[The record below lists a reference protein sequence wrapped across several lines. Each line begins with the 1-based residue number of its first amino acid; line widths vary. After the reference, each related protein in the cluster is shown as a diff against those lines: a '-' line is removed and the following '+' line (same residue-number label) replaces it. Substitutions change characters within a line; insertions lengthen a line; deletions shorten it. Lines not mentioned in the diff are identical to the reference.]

1 MALSW
6 GTGLLLVMSRKPVS
20 GAEAGWTT
28 DEGAAA
34 LVKAE
39 KAVGGVGNAN
49 AAALAEQQ
57 GAAGFDRGRARGND
71 GS

>member
-1 MALSW
+1 
-6 GTGLLLVMSRKPVS
+6 MSRKPAS
-20 GAEAGWTT
+20 GAEAGWAA

-39 KAVGGVGNAN
+39 KAVGGAGDAN
-49 AAALAEQQ
+49 AGAFAEEQ
-57 GAAGFDRGRARGND
+57 GAAGFHGGRARDND

>member
-6 GTGLLLVMSRKPVS
+6 GTGLLLVMSRKPDL
-20 GAEAGWTT
+20 GAESDWTA

-39 KAVGGVGNAN
+39 KAVGGVGDTDAGT
-49 AAALAEQQ
+49 LAEQQ
-57 GAAGFDRGRARGND
+57 GAAGCNG
-71 GS
+71 

>member
-6 GTGLLLVMSRKPVS
+6 GTGLLLVMSRKPAS
-20 GAEAGWTT
+20 GTKAGWAA

-39 KAVGGVGNAN
+39 KAVGGAGNAN
-49 AAALAEQQ
+49 A
-57 GAAGFDRGRARGND
+57 GAFT
-71 GS
+71 

>member
-6 GTGLLLVMSRKPVS
+6 GTGLLLVMSRKPAS
-20 GAEAGWTT
+20 GAEAGWAT

-39 KAVGGVGNAN
+39 KAVGGTGDAN
-49 AAALAEQQ
+49 AGAFAEQQ
-57 GAAGFDRGRARGND
+57 GAAGFHRGRARDND